1 MLPGPNFGK
10 SSVFPSVPA
19 RRVSSRHKKYLCFLS
34 VFSNIPVPGHRLLVK
49 LPVHFPYPTVFL
61 TFLLF
66 FPARPTAGMISGQN
80 IQHILHQTCKNR
92 RCYHR
97 QQPCH
102 SDCKTAH
109 RTLDLTQLHRFCC
122 SDGMSGSSKSQSF
135 CHRFF
140 QTKELTDKI

>member
-10 SSVFPSVPA
+10 FSVFPSVPA

-66 FPARPTAGMISGQN
+66 FPARPTAGMISGQKYPTYFY
-80 IQHILHQTCKNR
+80 IRLA
-92 RCYHR
+92 
-97 QQPCH
+97 
-102 SDCKTAH
+102 KTEDVTTVSKPATAIA
-109 RTLDLTQLHRFCC
+109 RLLIAP
-122 SDGMSGSSKSQSF
+122 SISPSSIAF
-135 CHRFF
+135 AVPMA
-140 QTKELTDKI
+140 